1 MTTPVYDS
9 SLLPPP
15 CYPKPIPNNWDEFKG
30 TNQHHSSHT
39 MKSSY
44 VKHNLIAIWQEMMQE
59 MMLLTSLLDLP
70 FSIELVER
78 VMKGSTCLNSTG
90 IWTDIIREILQV
102 YRL

>member
-1 MTTPVYDS
+1 
-9 SLLPPP
+9 
-15 CYPKPIPNNWDEFKG
+15 
-30 TNQHHSSHT
+30 

-70 FSIELVER
+70 FSLELVER